1 MLGLDSALKISVF
14 SNLISVKITGELS
27 GFKEAVICNLGI
39 ESDQKEISQWGIK
52 RQAVNIIAN
61 W

>member
-27 GFKEAVICNLGI
+27 GFKEAAICNLGI
-39 ESDQKEISQWGIK
+39 ESDQKEISQ
-52 RQAVNIIAN
+52 
-61 W
+61 